1 MPTLRDRKRQ
11 LANGSW
17 QSGSVNVYVST
28 ALQYAFRLRYSMRF
42 DCRTVCVSTAVQ
54 YTF

>member
-1 MPTLRDRKRQ
+1 MPALHDRKRQ

-28 ALQYAFRLRYSMRF
+28 AVQYAFRQPYSMRF
-42 DCRTVCVSTAVQ
+42 DSRTVYVSTAVQ